1 MGGEE
6 PLDIFF
12 VAKCPF
18 VWWDVVVIFTPISAL
33 VELYPRESGIVFLA
47 PGVGLFELEPT
58 ARDSVSNVR
67 RRGVVVIPELV
78 NCVLWVVLIAF
89 FWYWFVIGGVGS
101 LTACLGPDGSRR
113 NRMRVD
119 LD

>member
-1 MGGEE
+1 MAEVDRLWMGGEE

-58 ARDSVSNVR
+58 VAIRYLTYA
-67 RRGVVVIPELV
+67 GVE
-78 NCVLWVVLIAF
+78 
-89 FWYWFVIGGVGS
+89 S
-101 LTACLGPDGSRR
+101 
-113 NRMRVD
+113 
-119 LD
+119 